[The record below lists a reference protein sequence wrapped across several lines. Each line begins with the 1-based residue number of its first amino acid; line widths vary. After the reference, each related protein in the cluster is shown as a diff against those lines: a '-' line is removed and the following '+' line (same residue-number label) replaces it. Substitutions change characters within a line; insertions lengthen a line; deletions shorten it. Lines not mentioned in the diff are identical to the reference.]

1 MLLPLLLESQNVD
14 DAYAKI
20 RSSIERTPVFTSMSL
35 SNRATTEMFGS
46 RKPTSAQN
54 AIKLFFKA
62 ENLQK
67 TGSFKF
73 RGALNSIISLPTD
86 KLACGLAATSSG
98 NLIFHTKKLA
108 FWLTWSY

>member
-1 MLLPLLLESQNVD
+1 M
-14 DAYAKI
+14 
-20 RSSIERTPVFTSMSL
+20 FTSLSL
-35 SNRATTEMFGS
+35 SDRATTEIFGS
-46 RKPTSAQN
+46 KKPTSAQN

-73 RGALNSIISLPTD
+73 RGALNSIVSLPTD

-98 NLIFHTKKLA
+98 NRISHTKN
-108 FWLTWSY
+108 WLFG